1 MKYFPKYKLF
11 ICGKKCT
18 SYLKELLEIK
28 EYCHADNVII
38 AGEITNEERNWMY
51 AHSEAFLFPSRLEAF
66 WTSCFRSDALQLQSF
81 LFSIHQPTV
90 NLQEP
95 RNLL

>member
-1 MKYFPKYKLF
+1 MWE
-11 ICGKKCT
+11 KCT

-51 AHSEAFLFPSRLEAF
+51 AHSEAFLFPSRLEGFGLPVLEAMRYNCKVSLLD
-66 WTSCFRSDALQLQSF
+66 TPAYQKSARTT
-81 LFSIHQPTV
+81 QPT
-90 NLQEP
+90 LT
-95 RNLL
+95 LLSQKKWLIL